1 MSWAQCQARQLP
13 VVSGVTRH
21 LFLFL
26 CCISYIP
33 YKLGDSTL
41 KKKKQKKKN
50 TCSLKFPD
58 HRLSDSGD
66 VL

>member
-26 CCISYIP
+26 CCISYKE

-41 KKKKQKKKN
+41 KKKKKN